1 MESYNEDQDLEGD
14 GRAVYG
20 AHQAY
25 DDDGNYQQSLY
36 AMSAAME
43 PNHDYEDA
51 DDQADETY
59 AS

>member
-1 MESYNEDQDLEGD
+1 MESYDEYQELEGD
-14 GRAVYG
+14 GSAVYG
-20 AHQAY
+20 AHQDY
-25 DDDGNYQQSLY
+25 DDDGNFQQSPY

-43 PNHDYEDA
+43 PTHDYEDA